1 MNLDRL
7 LPKTSFG
14 RFFLINVISLALF
27 WLLIQPMANYWRN
40 QALFRMVASNES
52 RLFLTHIRLLD
63 KLPTIAERNGL
74 FNPNDD
80 VFSIRVS
87 HLPPDMPRDG
97 SNCSQS
103 LRRRLE
109 RAFKQEN
116 IRYTDLLTRIVVS
129 HAPITVMGSEEK
141 YSDLE
146 TFLTHHYM
154 QAEIA
159 LRRPDG
165 IWIYAK
171 HQIEIMPQNRLW
183 LNTAAL
189 AIEFLLVMSGV
200 ALALNWLL
208 RPLRKLVAATERFG
222 RTQEIT
228 PLRTDSGPVEV
239 REAAS
244 AFNRMFSSIQR
255 SFEERER
262 FLTSFSHD
270 LRTPLTRLRL
280 RLEQVAQDDLREKLC
295 ADVDDYGDDYC
306 SDTPKYSRPEYMVLF
321 NELNKPETTEE
332 EWKQLEYRTSCS
344 GVRFRSTNVMDYYLG
359 DRTSVTADQR
369 DRIDFVLNH
378 SPLIPRTSTKSVA
391 DRPLADPALEPK
403 PILME

>member
-154 QAEIA
+154 AGRNRPAQARRDLD
-159 LRRPDG
+159 LRQAPDRNHA
-165 IWIYAK
+165 AK
-171 HQIEIMPQNRLW
+171 PAVAEYGGAGDRIPPGQDRGW
-183 LNTAAL
+183 LGAELAAAAL
-189 AIEFLLVMSGV
+189 AQAGGGNR
-200 ALALNWLL
+200 ALRQDAGDH
-208 RPLRKLVAATERFG
+208 AAADGFRARGSTRG
-222 RTQEIT
+222 RIRVQQDVFEY
-228 PLRTDSGPVEV
+228 
-239 REAAS
+239 S
-244 AFNRMFSSIQR
+244 AIIRGTGT
-255 SFEERER
+255 
-262 FLTSFSHD
+262 L
-270 LRTPLTRLRL
+270 P
-280 RLEQVAQDDLREKLC
+280 
-295 ADVDDYGDDYC
+295 DV
-306 SDTPKYSRPEYMVLF
+306 VF
-321 NELNKPETTEE
+321 
-332 EWKQLEYRTSCS
+332 
-344 GVRFRSTNVMDYYLG
+344 
-359 DRTSVTADQR
+359 A
-369 DRIDFVLNH
+369 
-378 SPLIPRTSTKSVA
+378 
-391 DRPLADPALEPK
+391 
-403 PILME
+403 

>member
-200 ALALNWLL
+200 AAAALAQAGGGNRAL
-208 RPLRKLVAATERFG
+208 RQDAGDHAAADGFRARGSTRG
-222 RTQEIT
+222 RIRVQQDVFEY
-228 PLRTDSGPVEV
+228 
-239 REAAS
+239 S
-244 AFNRMFSSIQR
+244 AIIRGTGT
-255 SFEERER
+255 
-262 FLTSFSHD
+262 L
-270 LRTPLTRLRL
+270 P
-280 RLEQVAQDDLREKLC
+280 
-295 ADVDDYGDDYC
+295 DV
-306 SDTPKYSRPEYMVLF
+306 VF
-321 NELNKPETTEE
+321 
-332 EWKQLEYRTSCS
+332 
-344 GVRFRSTNVMDYYLG
+344 
-359 DRTSVTADQR
+359 A
-369 DRIDFVLNH
+369 
-378 SPLIPRTSTKSVA
+378 
-391 DRPLADPALEPK
+391 
-403 PILME
+403 